1 MYHNFFLILNFWKY
15 VFYAGKVFSWEIYHW
30 QLQNTSIIFENNSH
44 IPLLLTKSEKNTGKQ
59 ILECF
64 MHYCFSLSFVFVT
77 EFFCLFVFTLFFFYS
92 NSNNS
97 LLIQAGDFK
106 AEFPGEIPACR
117 LRNEVREV
125 IYFKQVVQTLR
136 LQHGLKWKT
145 KQNRFLSS
153 KYIFVKSAVM
163 HNVEARVPNIEE
175 IVTWQ

>member
-1 MYHNFFLILNFWKY
+1 MYSMLEKSSAGKFTIGNCKILQSYLRIIPIFHCSWPSLRKILGSKYLNVLCIIVFLFPLCLSLNFF
-15 VFYAGKVFSWEIYHW
+15 V
-30 QLQNTSIIFENNSH
+30 
-44 IPLLLTKSEKNTGKQ
+44 
-59 ILECF
+59 
-64 MHYCFSLSFVFVT
+64 
-77 EFFCLFVFTLFFFYS
+77 CLFLLIFFYS

-163 HNVEARVPNIEE
+163 HSVEARVPNIEE

>member
-1 MYHNFFLILNFWKY
+1 MYSMLEKSSAGKFTIGNCKILQSYLRIIPIFHCSWPSLRKILGSKYLNVLCIIVLLFPLRLSLNFF
-15 VFYAGKVFSWEIYHW
+15 V
-30 QLQNTSIIFENNSH
+30 
-44 IPLLLTKSEKNTGKQ
+44 
-59 ILECF
+59 
-64 MHYCFSLSFVFVT
+64 
-77 EFFCLFVFTLFFFYS
+77 CLFLLIFFFIVTVTT
-92 NSNNS
+92 

-106 AEFPGEIPACR
+106 EEFPGEIPACR

-163 HNVEARVPNIEE
+163 HSVEARVPNIEE

>member
-77 EFFCLFVFTLFFFYS
+77 EFFCLFVFTHFFFYS

-106 AEFPGEIPACR
+106 EEFPGEIPACR
-117 LRNEVREV
+117 
-125 IYFKQVVQTLR
+125 YFSQRGNLFQTSSSDTTVATW
-136 LQHGLKWKT
+136 LKMKNKT
-145 KQNRFLSS
+145 K
-153 KYIFVKSAVM
+153 
-163 HNVEARVPNIEE
+163 
-175 IVTWQ
+175 